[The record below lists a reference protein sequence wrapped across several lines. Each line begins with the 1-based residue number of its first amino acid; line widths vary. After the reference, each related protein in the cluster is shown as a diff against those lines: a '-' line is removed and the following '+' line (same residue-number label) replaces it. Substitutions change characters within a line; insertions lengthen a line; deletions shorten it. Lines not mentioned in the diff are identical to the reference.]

1 MSKTTSH
8 HPLIYGRHPIMLAN
22 IYPSETFDE
31 SLSASQNAL
40 RAVDII
46 DQHTRHVSSPDNFK
60 YKALGNFEVWHLD
73 QTSQN
78 ELHDLKEKINTLG
91 RLPHVVESWRV
102 VHADADAADLFCE
115 HVARR
120 ARAIINT
127 AYPNLMLH
135 CGNYFNR
142 RQEEETRLPS
152 WTFCGGW

>member
-1 MSKTTSH
+1 M
-8 HPLIYGRHPIMLAN
+8 PFEL
-22 IYPSETFDE
+22 
-31 SLSASQNAL
+31 
-40 RAVDII
+40 DII

-60 YKALGNFEVWHLD
+60 YKALGNFEAWALD

-78 ELHDLKEKINTLG
+78 GLQGLKEKINNLG
-91 RLPHVVESWRV
+91 PLPHVVESWRV

-115 HVARR
+115 QVAHR

-152 WTFCGGW
+152 WTFCGGWSITVS